1 MEKKKIYEI
10 RMHGRGGQGTVTA
23 ANLFI
28 QAAHKQGYAGV
39 QSIPLIGAERRGSPI
54 RVFARISPK
63 PIQIHS
69 QIYAPDIVLVLDP
82 SLFTKYTAVVLDG
95 IKDDGMLILNTRK
108 TPAEVAK
115 MINKN
120 GVKICTVD
128 ATGISIDLNLEVAG
142 QSVVNAPMLGA
153 LAKGSGLVKLEK
165 LRETLGAKWKGKWGE
180 LNIKAVEIAYDKLKC
195 SKE

>member
-1 MEKKKIYEI
+1 MFEI

-54 RVFARISPK
+54 RVFARISPE

-82 SLFTKYTAVVLDG
+82 SLFIKYTPIVLDG
-95 IKDDGMLILNTRK
+95 LKDNGTLILNTRK
-108 TPAEVAK
+108 TPNEVSEIIK
-115 MINKN
+115 KN
-120 GVKICTVD
+120 GVKVCTVD
-128 ATGISIDLNLEVAG
+128 GTGISIELNLELAG

-153 LAKGSGLVKLEK
+153 LAKGTDLVKLEILK
-165 LRETLGAKWKGKWGE
+165 DTLSAKWKGKWGE
-180 LNIKAVEIAYDKLKC
+180 QNIQAVELAYNRLKC
-195 SKE
+195 SKN